1 MEAKTMDISKLK
13 FDIDVHY
20 DSDEGIDGHKYIKNG
35 TYEKAVNLISYL
47 CQPTYITGYYH
58 RMTIIIAV
66 YDEQGNQLDL
76 SKILDG
82 DYEWLNDEYYVTDK
96 NIATDLPR
104 KCRKFLE
111 DLKKND
117 VDRKQ
122 SKIKELKDKISNLK
136 AQLEDAEKELV
147 KLMYPINIERL

>member
-1 MEAKTMDISKLK
+1 MDTNKLK

-20 DSDEGIDGHKYIKNG
+20 DSDEGICGYKYIKNG
-35 TYEKAVNLISYL
+35 TYEKAMNLILRL

-58 RMTIIIAV
+58 NMTIIIAV

-82 DYEWLNDEYYVTDK
+82 DYEWLSDEYYVTDK

-117 VDRKQ
+117 VDRKL
-122 SKIKELKDKISNLK
+122 SKIKELKDKISDLK
-136 AQLEDAEKELV
+136 AQLEYAEKELALL
-147 KLMYPINIERL
+147 KMDLMGI